1 MRPRR
6 TLARAGLCAGLLAL
20 SAALAPAPA
29 RAAPEQE
36 GDDDFEPIQAPR
48 SIALGPQPRG
58 ESLLSLD
65 VGWLRSGLRF
75 DLGFGAGIDLVVKA
89 DAWLLHDLLGSQD
102 SIQVG
107 FRVSPFPGDAF
118 RASIEGTAGQLFLA
132 GGRGLENMGTFR
144 GELVL
149 GGHFE
154 PVLVYGRAALR
165 ALHDR
170 TALRDAWVR
179 DGEVGGGVE
188 YAWRKLRVA
197 AEAYAWARPEKPG
210 LAQWRLRVAWA
221 N

>member
-1 MRPRR
+1 MRPPR

-29 RAAPEQE
+29 HAAPEQE
-36 GDDDFEPIQAPR
+36 EDEEFEPIQAPR

-75 DLGFGAGIDLVVKA
+75 DLGFGARIDLVVKA

-107 FRVSPFPGDAF
+107 FRVSPFSGDAF

-132 GGRGLENMGTFR
+132 GGRGLENMTMFR

-149 GGHFE
+149 GGQFGQ
-154 PVLVYGRAALR
+154 VLVYGRAALR

-170 TALRDAWVR
+170 TVLRDDWAR

-197 AEAYAWARPEKPG
+197 AEGFSWVRSERAG